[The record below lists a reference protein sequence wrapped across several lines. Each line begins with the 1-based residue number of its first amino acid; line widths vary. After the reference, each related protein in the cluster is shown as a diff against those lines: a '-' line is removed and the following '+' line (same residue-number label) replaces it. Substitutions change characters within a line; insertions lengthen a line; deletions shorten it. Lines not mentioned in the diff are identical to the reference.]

1 MDKPLVSRYLPFAL
15 CLAIFALALAM
26 LWAGAIWWW
35 LAALFGALSL
45 LGIVDV
51 TQTRNTLRRNYPVIS
66 HIRYFFEYVRP
77 MLRQYIVESD
87 T

>member
-35 LAALFGALSL
+35 LAALSA
-45 LGIVDV
+45 
-51 TQTRNTLRRNYPVIS
+51 
-66 HIRYFFEYVRP
+66 VR
-77 MLRQYIVESD
+77 
-87 T
+87 